1 MTTALLTDR
10 YELTML
16 EAALQSEVADR
27 PCVFE
32 VFARQLPPGRRYGV
46 VAGLGRLIRALSA
59 FRFDDETLAWLD
71 DGHVVSPGTLTWLA
85 GYRFRGELHAYPEGE
100 LYVAGA
106 PVLTV
111 SASFAEGVLIE
122 TLVLSVLNHDSA
134 IAAAGARVVSAAAGR
149 GLLEFGSRRAQEEA
163 AVAAARAVYL
173 VGFDGTSNL
182 AAGAR
187 YGIPTLGTIAHA
199 FVLLHDDERSAFEAQ
214 VKAFGPD
221 TVILVDT
228 YDTARGIELAL
239 GVAGTSLGG
248 VRIDSGDL
256 AEEARAARRQLDAAG
271 ATGTRIVVSGDLDE
285 HRIAALSDAPIDS
298 YGVGTRLVTGSG
310 APTAGFVYKLV
321 ARAPLPGRPCVP
333 VAKAGGRKATIG
345 GRKAASR
352 RLVDGQAVAE
362 VLRAWQRA
370 PSADERPLQVPVL
383 VDGELVHDPDLATIR
398 AHHGS
403 ARAELPD
410 HARDLQ
416 PGEPAWRTE
425 EEVTT

>member
-1 MTTALLTDR
+1 VSTALLTDR

-16 EAALQSEVADR
+16 DAALQGEVADR

-32 VFARQLPPGRRYGV
+32 VYARQLPPGRRYGV
-46 VAGLGRLIRALSA
+46 VAGLGRLVEALA
-59 FRFDDETLAWLD
+59 TFRFDDATLAWLD
-71 DGHVVSPGTLTWLA
+71 DAHVVSPQTLAWLA
-85 GYRFRGELHAYPEGE
+85 DYRFRGELHAYPEGE

-111 SASFAEGVLIE
+111 SAPFAQGVLLE

-163 AVAAARAVYL
+163 AVAAARAAYV

-187 YGIPTLGTIAHA
+187 YGVPTLGTTAHS

-221 TVILVDT
+221 TILLVDT

-239 GVAGTSLGG
+239 EVAGSSLGG
-248 VRIDSGDL
+248 IRIDSGDL

-271 ATGTRIVVSGDLDE
+271 AMGTRIVVSGDLDE
-285 HRIAALSDAPIDS
+285 HRIAELADAPIDS

-321 ARAPLPGRPCVP
+321 ARAPAPGTPCVP

-352 RLVDGQAVAE
+352 RLAGGRAVAE
-362 VLRAWQRA
+362 VLRAWEQHPA
-370 PSADERPLQVPVL
+370 ADERPLQVPVL

-398 AHHGS
+398 AHHRS

-410 HARDLQ
+410 QARALE
-416 PGEPAWRTE
+416 PGEPAWRTD
-425 EEVTT
+425 EEVHT

>member
-1 MTTALLTDR
+1 VSTGLLTDR

-16 EAALQSEVADR
+16 DAALQSEVADR

-46 VAGLGRLIRALSA
+46 VAGLSRLVRALA
-59 FRFDDETLAWLD
+59 TFRFDDDTLAWLD
-71 DGHVVSPGTLTWLA
+71 ETHVVSPDTLTWLA
-85 GYRFRGELHAYPEGE
+85 AYRFRGELHAYPEGE
-100 LYVAGA
+100 LYVAGS

-111 SASFAEGVLIE
+111 SAPFAEGVLIE

-134 IAAAGARVVSAAAGR
+134 IAAAAARVVSAADGR

-163 AVAAARAVYL
+163 AVAAARAAYL

-187 YGIPTLGTIAHA
+187 HGVPTRGTTAHA

-214 VKAFGPD
+214 VKASGPD
-221 TVILVDT
+221 TTILVDT
-228 YDTARGIELAL
+228 NDTTRGIDLAL
-239 GVAGTSLGG
+239 EVAGSSLGG
-248 VRIDSGDL
+248 IRIDSGDL

-285 HRIAALSDAPIDS
+285 HRIAELADAPIDS

-321 ARAPLPGRPCVP
+321 ARAPAPGAPCVP

-352 RLVDGQAVAE
+352 RLVGGRAVAE
-362 VLRAWQRA
+362 VLRAWEQV
-370 PSADERPLQVPVL
+370 PPGDERPLQIPVL
-383 VDGELVHDPDLATIR
+383 VDGEVVHDPDLATIR
-398 AHHGS
+398 AHHRA

-425 EEVTT
+425 EEVHT